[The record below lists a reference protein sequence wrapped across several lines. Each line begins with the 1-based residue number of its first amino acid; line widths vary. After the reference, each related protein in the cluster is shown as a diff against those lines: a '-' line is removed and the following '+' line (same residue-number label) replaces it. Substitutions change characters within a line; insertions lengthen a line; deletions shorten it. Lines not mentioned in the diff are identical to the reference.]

1 MSGPYHLI
9 CHTSNTH
16 LTHTLTTL
24 TLTTLT
30 HHTHT
35 HTPSPHTLTTL
46 THTHPHLLTGTMWPW
61 AQQPTSSSPAFQPG
75 AAFTHTPLPHIP
87 PHSMQVHTLPPQA
100 VGTQFATTQPSFV
113 GYQVYGEFP
122 HQSSLG
128 YGGQLLTAQVAGRW
142 GERHLQTIQSVQSD
156 HLSEGAGVG
165 YTVQPVDE
173 MAIAVPHHVTQP
185 GTPTQPSVP
194 QENQLV
200 QHHLVSPQASTPQAP
215 PTFPPHG
222 NPASSSPFSVDYILR
237 DQTAVE
243 AVEMTPQQSFPPAQ
257 QEIPEAVPTQVF
269 AAHDASAFTDPDSLG
284 SFPPSHGQELTPTV
298 PPGFPQ
304 GTSTYTHHDISPGS
318 LPFAE
323 SAETPLQ
330 VPDVNSPATFG
341 DKLPSFHLH
350 SDYSAP
356 VSSGTQVVG
365 EGEEN
370 MNLLPSE
377 EPFSPPELILTEQE
391 EMQPDDS
398 TGITN
403 DSEVGYLR
411 GARSEREIIGPPP
424 LVTAASATM
433 ELEPLENRSPSPALR
448 DSFLS
453 DGGDS
458 AEPSPSSSP
467 KQTLDRPSQTDTMSL
482 ALSLTPQPPTT
493 EETMPRPPTS
503 ETAAASLPTT
513 QAPEDTSPLSAANKV
528 GLPRLLTSVRHRHY
542 DTYSSDDDDVFLPNP
557 LPRPSQDTVKPVVKE
572 TGEEKPCS
580 SATNEGKF

>member
-1 MSGPYHLI
+1 
-9 CHTSNTH
+9 
-16 LTHTLTTL
+16 
-24 TLTTLT
+24 
-30 HHTHT
+30 
-35 HTPSPHTLTTL
+35 
-46 THTHPHLLTGTMWPW
+46 
-61 AQQPTSSSPAFQPG
+61 
-75 AAFTHTPLPHIP
+75 
-87 PHSMQVHTLPPQA
+87 MQVHTLPPQA

-142 GERHLQTIQSVQSD
+142 GERHLQTIQSVPSD
-156 HLSEGAGVG
+156 HLTEGAGVG
-165 YTVQPVDE
+165 YTVQSVDE
-173 MAIAVPHHVTQP
+173 MAIAVPHHVAQP

-215 PTFPPHG
+215 PTFPPHA
-222 NPASSSPFSVDYILR
+222 NPASSSPFSVDYLLR

-257 QEIPEAVPTQVF
+257 QEIPEAVPTQVY
-269 AAHDASAFTDPDSLG
+269 AAHDGSAFTDPDSLG

-304 GTSTYTHHDISPGS
+304 GTSTYTHHELSQGS

-356 VSSGTQVVG
+356 VSSGAQVVG

-370 MNLLPSE
+370 MNMLPSE

-391 EMQPDDS
+391 EMQMDDS
-398 TGITN
+398 AGITN
-403 DSEVGYLR
+403 DNSEVGYLR
-411 GARSEREIIGPPP
+411 GAGPPP

-433 ELEPLENRSPSPALR
+433 ETEPLENTSPSPGHC
-448 DSFLS
+448 DSFIS
-453 DGGDS
+453 DGDS
-458 AEPSPSSSP
+458 PEPSPSASP
-467 KQTLDRPSQTDTMSL
+467 KQTLDGPSQTATKSL
-482 ALSLTPQPPTT
+482 PPSLHNSTPYPPTA
-493 EETMPRPPTS
+493 EETMPRPPTN

-513 QAPEDTSPLSAANKV
+513 QAPKDTSPPPAANKT

-542 DTYSSDDDDVFLPNP
+542 DAYSSDDDDVFLPNP

-572 TGEEKPCS
+572 TEEEKPCS
-580 SATNEGKF
+580 SAANEGKF